1 MLYAKKIIREIY
13 LGISYPHIFFRYEN
27 LFVYD
32 DVEERVK
39 DGGQLA
45 EKNFFHGNLMETIKY
60 ISMPCLPELITDGL
74 TRPTSTSFFPFFS

>member
-39 DGGQLA
+39 DVDNWR
-45 EKNFFHGNLMETIKY
+45 KK
-60 ISMPCLPELITDGL
+60 ISFMGT
-74 TRPTSTSFFPFFS
+74 